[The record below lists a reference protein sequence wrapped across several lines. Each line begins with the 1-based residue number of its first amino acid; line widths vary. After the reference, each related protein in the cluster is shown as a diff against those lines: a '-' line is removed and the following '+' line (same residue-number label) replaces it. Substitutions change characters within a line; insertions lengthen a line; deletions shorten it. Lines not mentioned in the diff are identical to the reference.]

1 LLSRFEAKDGKP
13 TLFLGSS
20 VSAHTQAAHE
30 GERGM
35 APQRRYALLKG
46 ETARKRLG
54 PPRCSDLINYWG
66 RLNNR
71 TETAIDR
78 YDNKIG
84 HFLWRFS
91 SKKGLAIE
99 TIVLAEYAGFRG
111 FR

>member
-1 LLSRFEAKDGKP
+1 LGSSDAALSVSLKAHVKPRMRRLLSRFEAKDGKP

-54 PPRCSDLINYWG
+54 PPRLREALSYMDPPA
-66 RLNNR
+66 
-71 TETAIDR
+71 T
-78 YDNKIG
+78 
-84 HFLWRFS
+84 S
-91 SKKGLAIE
+91 
-99 TIVLAEYAGFRG
+99 RG
-111 FR
+111 S

>member
-1 LLSRFEAKDGKP
+1 LGSSDAALSVSLKAHVKLRMRRLLSRFEAKDGKP

-54 PPRCSDLINYWG
+54 PPR
-66 RLNNR
+66 
-71 TETAIDR
+71 
-78 YDNKIG
+78 
-84 HFLWRFS
+84 
-91 SKKGLAIE
+91 
-99 TIVLAEYAGFRG
+99 
-111 FR
+111 